1 MIEAI
6 HPEGTAAVPGI
17 PLTPGVRAGDFL
29 FVSGQVATDPD
40 GSVLIGDF
48 EAEVN
53 GAIDNVFAVVAAAG
67 GTPEQIVKIT
77 AFLTNGASFARF
89 NELYAAR
96 LGDVPPARTTV
107 VTGFGNPDVR
117 VELEAIAY
125 LG

>member
-6 HPEGTAAVPGI
+6 HPDGTSAVPGI

-29 FVSGQVATDPD
+29 FVSGQVATDAA
-40 GSVLIGDF
+40 GAVVIGDF

-67 GTPEQIVKIT
+67 GTPEQIVKIN
-77 AFLTNGASFARF
+77 AYLSNGASFTGF
-89 NELYAAR
+89 NEIYAQR
-96 LGDVPPARTTV
+96 FGGTFPARTTV
-107 VTGFGNPDVR
+107 VSGFGNPDVR
-117 VELEAIAY
+117 VELEAVAY